1 MKHHVRTGRKRKDET
16 RSFTLIELLVVVAV
30 IAILAGLLLPALNSA
45 RQKASS
51 IGCLSNLKQ
60 TGISLTMYA
69 DSFDDYFPAPLFF
82 QDDPLQIPWVGQL
95 LLTQS
100 SDLKPREVGTS
111 GDFSYDVSKN
121 IRKTKPFRCTEDF
134 KVGAEGGMIIGQ
146 TFGLSATYRGSRTLV
161 EATRR
166 SAILKADDSLGYIVK
181 GTSRTIIAG
190 DSMRGTTR
198 HAFSVINDNTANDTS
213 NKGLIVTRHSGKGN
227 VLHLDMS
234 ASSQSLG
241 ALVTAFKIKKLY
253 DANKKY
259 HQY

>member
-1 MKHHVRTGRKRKDET
+1 MKKHP
-16 RSFTLIELLVVVAV
+16 FTLIELLIVIAI
-30 IAILAGLLLPALNSA
+30 IAILAAMLLPALNQA
-45 RQKASS
+45 RQRASAIS
-51 IGCLSNLKQ
+51 CMSNLKQ
-60 TGISLTMYA
+60 TGFALTVYA
-69 DSFDDYFPAPLFF
+69 DSFNDYFPAPLYFL
-82 QDDPLQIPWVGQL
+82 DDPYRVPWVGTI

-100 SDLKPREVGTS
+100 NDMTRKEVAVDES
-111 GDFSYDVSKN
+111 LRSYNVEKNVS
-121 IRKTKPFRCTEDF
+121 KTKPYRCTEDF
-134 KVGAEGGMIIGQ
+134 KVGAEGGMIIWQ

-190 DSMRGTTR
+190 DSMRGTSR